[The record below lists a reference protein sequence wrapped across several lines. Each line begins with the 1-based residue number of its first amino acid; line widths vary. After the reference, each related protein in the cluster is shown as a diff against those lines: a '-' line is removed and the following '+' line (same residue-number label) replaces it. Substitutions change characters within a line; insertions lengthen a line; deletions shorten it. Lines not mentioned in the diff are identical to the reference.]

1 MALDNLSA
9 DKLDSNRIVT
19 VYCTF
24 PDRDSALTAARK
36 IVQEELAACA
46 NILGEIR
53 SVYRWQ
59 GEVNDAR
66 EVAILFKTRFAALEA
81 LRTRIKA
88 LHSYD
93 LPGITVWA
101 ADESDQQ
108 FADWIVTQTGGT
120 LY

>member
-1 MALDNLSA
+1 MASEALLESRLDG
-9 DKLDSNRIVT
+9 NRIVT

-24 PDRDSALTAARK
+24 PDRDSALTASRK

-46 NILGEIR
+46 NMLGEVR

-59 GEVNDAR
+59 GEIAESG

-93 LPGITVWA
+93 LPAITVWS
-101 ADESDQQ
+101 ADETDRQ
-108 FADWIVTQTGGT
+108 FADWIIEQTGGS
-120 LY
+120 LF